1 MSTYLACFI
10 ISDFVSTSKMAKGL
24 NGREFPISVYTTRL
38 QSKQK
43 RDFAVDIGVK
53 AIEYYINLFKIDYP
67 LPKLGKYATIIY
79 EKRLIEIK
87 LNIYV
92 YITFFIYCADMA
104 GIPDFISGAM
114 ENWGLVTYRE
124 TRLLYDDCSNSIYD
138 KRDVINVICH
148 ELAHMWF
155 GNLGKYFIPINCG
168 LMKT

>member
-43 RDFAVDIGVK
+43 RNFAVDIGVK

-79 EKRLIEIK
+79 EKRFIEIK

-92 YITFFIYCADMA
+92 HITLLIY
-104 GIPDFISGAM
+104 
-114 ENWGLVTYRE
+114 
-124 TRLLYDDCSNSIYD
+124 LLYRYGWYS
-138 KRDVINVICH
+138 
-148 ELAHMWF
+148 
-155 GNLGKYFIPINCG
+155 
-168 LMKT
+168 